1 MAKMTLPKTLFV
13 KIEKENSGVEYFV
26 PSADADTLVD
36 MGETVTIGEYRLV
49 ETRKASGVAK
59 FSEPKKS
66 R

>member
-1 MAKMTLPKTLFV
+1 
-13 KIEKENSGVEYFV
+13 
-26 PSADADTLVD
+26 
-36 MGETVTIGEYRLV
+36 MGETVTIGEYQLV